1 MSRFHYVHIR
11 FDIIGHGRNQ
21 ERGALVVSPVH
32 DNLLQDGHFGM
43 GAVLLA
49 NLSDLHGAAVY
60 VFISARRE
68 FFFLNYGK
76 FQDASYFFFISFCL
90 ALVN

>member
-1 MSRFHYVHIR
+1 
-11 FDIIGHGRNQ
+11 
-21 ERGALVVSPVH
+21 
-32 DNLLQDGHFGM
+32 M